1 LALSPR
7 RQAILRQVED
17 RKDKPVSS
25 LPLLVF
31 QQFRKEITM
40 SKFIAW
46 LKSLFTKG
54 KSDMTD
60 VVAQA
65 AAVAAPVVAT
75 VEAAATQVAGVVAAD
90 ATALVDGA
98 KTDIEAVVS
107 EFEGAAAKIKAVY
120 DKLGIDLHA
129 WDEIVALAKAL

>member
-1 LALSPR
+1 
-7 RQAILRQVED
+7 
-17 RKDKPVSS
+17 
-25 LPLLVF
+25 
-31 QQFRKEITM
+31 M

-65 AAVAAPVVAT
+65 GTVVAQAAAVTAPVVAT
-75 VEAAATQVAGVVAAD
+75 VEAAATQAAGVVVAD
-90 ATALVDGA
+90 AEKLVAGA
-98 KTDIEAVVS
+98 EADIKAVVD
-107 EFEGAAAKIKAVY
+107 EFASAASKIKSVY

>member
-1 LALSPR
+1 
-7 RQAILRQVED
+7 
-17 RKDKPVSS
+17 
-25 LPLLVF
+25 
-31 QQFRKEITM
+31 M

-75 VEAAATQVAGVVAAD
+75 VESVATHGAGVVVAD
-90 ATALVDGA
+90 AEKLVAGA
-98 KTDIEAVVS
+98 EADIKAVVD
-107 EFEGAAAKIKAVY
+107 EFASAAGKIKSVY